1 MSVIQLLNIDL
12 SLMQSVDYTDPK
24 LFNGY
29 FSWTGNEYETYPFFM
44 GTDDSQLS
52 SKEKATRSY
61 TLTILDRNAPKL
73 NFLVKSFIVG
83 L

>member
-1 MSVIQLLNIDL
+1 
-12 SLMQSVDYTDPK
+12 
-24 LFNGY
+24 
-29 FSWTGNEYETYPFFM
+29 M